1 MRSLFLIG
9 GLPGCGKTTL
19 ASILASGTDSPDM
32 FAADDYFVGEDGV
45 YRFNPKNLPQAHE
58 QCQGRTADAMEGLA
72 PSIVVHN
79 TFSQRWEM
87 EPYFQMASR
96 FGYRVTVVSLFD
108 GGCTDEE
115 LAERN
120 EHGVPADGIARMR
133 ARWEHDWGTAD
144 TRPPWER

>member
-1 MRSLFLIG
+1 MKALFLVS
-9 GLPGCGKTTL
+9 GLPGCGKTTFAGEL
-19 ASILASGTDSPDM
+19 APAGWM
-32 FAADDYFVGEDGV
+32 FAADDYFVEENGV

-58 QCQGRTADAMEGLA
+58 QCQRRTDNAMEA
-72 PSIVVHN
+72 ERDCIVVHN

-87 EPYFQMASR
+87 EPYFKMASR
-96 FGYRVTVVSLFD
+96 RGYRVTVVSLFD

-120 EHGVPADGIARMR
+120 EHGVPVDGIARMR
-133 ARWEHDWGTAD
+133 ARWEHDWRTAD